1 MKSALETLSPT
12 RVKLTIEAPFGDLT
26 DHFAKAYKEIAG
38 KVTIPGFRKGK
49 VPTHLID
56 QRVGRA
62 AILDEAINIA
72 IPSLYM
78 EAAREHEVRVIGR
91 PEVDITELVDN
102 EKLAFTIEVDVRPKL
117 DLPSLEG
124 IKLTVDPV
132 EVSEKDI
139 DEQVEALRIR
149 FGTLTTVEKTVESG
163 DFVSIDLIARI
174 DGKEVD
180 GGSANNLSYEVGT
193 DRMIPGLDAALIGL
207 NATESKIFKSELYGT
222 EVGQLADVEVKLN
235 SVKHREL
242 PPLDDSFAELAS
254 EFDTLAQLRDDVK
267 SRLER
272 LKSLEQGTQARD
284 KLLEYL
290 LENTNVP
297 LPEKYIEA
305 EVNAHLEPEGRLED
319 AAHRVEVESDVR
331 KSLTNNFLLDSIVDA
346 EKVDVSEAELTEFI
360 IRSAMRYGM
369 PPEQF
374 AQEVAQAG
382 QISSL
387 VADVAR
393 TKALAVILE
402 QCKVVDTKGKA
413 VDLEA
418 LRPPAAI
425 ESAPAEN

>member
-1 MKSALETLSPT
+1 VKSALETLSPT
-12 RVKLTIEAPFGDLT
+12 RVKLTIEAPFGDLA

-49 VPTHLID
+49 VPSHLID

-62 AILDEAINIA
+62 AVLDEAINIA
-72 IPSLYM
+72 IPALYM

-139 DEQVEALRIR
+139 EEQVEALRIR

-193 DRMIPGLDAALIGL
+193 DRMIPGLDAALVGL

-235 SVKHREL
+235 AVKHRDL
-242 PPLDDSFAELAS
+242 PPLDDAFAELAS
-254 EFDTLAQLRDDVK
+254 EFDTLAELRDDVK

-284 KLLEYL
+284 KLLDYL
-290 LENTNVP
+290 LENTKVP
-297 LPEKYIEA
+297 LPEKFVEA

-319 AAHRVEVESDVR
+319 AAHRVEVETDVR

-402 QCKVVDTKGKA
+402 QCKVVDSKGKA

-425 ESAPAEN
+425 ESAPAQD

>member
-1 MKSALETLSPT
+1 VKSALETLSPT

-49 VPTHLID
+49 VPSHLID

-62 AILDEAINIA
+62 AVLDEAINIA
-72 IPSLYM
+72 IPVLYM

-139 DEQVEALRIR
+139 DEQVDALRIR
-149 FGTLTTVEKTVESG
+149 FGTLSTVEKTVESG

-193 DRMIPGLDAALIGL
+193 DRMIPGLDAALVGL

-290 LENTNVP
+290 LANTNVP

-305 EVNAHLEPEGRLED
+305 EVHAHLEPEGRLED

>member
-12 RVKLTIEAPFGDLT
+12 RVKLTIEAPFGDLA

-49 VPTHLID
+49 VPSHLID

-62 AILDEAINIA
+62 AVLDEAINIA
-72 IPSLYM
+72 IPALYM

-117 DLPSLEG
+117 DLPALEG

-132 EVSEKDI
+132 DVSEKDI
-139 DEQVEALRIR
+139 EEQVEALRIR

-163 DFVSIDLIARI
+163 DFVSMDLIARI

-193 DRMIPGLDAALIGL
+193 DRMIPGLDAALVGL

-222 EVGQLADVEVKLN
+222 EVGELADVEVKVN
-235 SVKHREL
+235 AVKHRDL
-242 PPLDDSFAELAS
+242 PPLDDAFAELAS

-290 LENTNVP
+290 LENTKVP
-297 LPEKYIEA
+297 LPEKFVEA

-319 AAHRVEVESDVR
+319 AAHRVEVETDVR

-402 QCKVVDTKGKA
+402 QCKVVDSKGKA

-425 ESAPAEN
+425 ESAPAQD

>member
-1 MKSALETLSPT
+1 VKSALETLSPT

-72 IPSLYM
+72 IPALYM

-193 DRMIPGLDAALIGL
+193 DRMIPGLDAALVGL

-290 LENTNVP
+290 LANTNVP

-305 EVNAHLEPEGRLED
+305 EVHAHLEPEGRLED

>member
-1 MKSALETLSPT
+1 VKSALETLSPT

-72 IPSLYM
+72 IPALYM

-193 DRMIPGLDAALIGL
+193 DRMIPGLDAALVGL

-319 AAHRVEVESDVR
+319 EVHRVEVETDVR

-425 ESAPAEN
+425 ESAPAED

>member
-1 MKSALETLSPT
+1 VKSALETLSPT

-49 VPTHLID
+49 VPSHLID

-62 AILDEAINIA
+62 AVLDEAINIA
-72 IPSLYM
+72 IPALYM

-193 DRMIPGLDAALIGL
+193 DRMIPGLDAALVGL

-305 EVNAHLEPEGRLED
+305 EVHAHLEPEGRLED

>member
-72 IPSLYM
+72 IPALYM

-193 DRMIPGLDAALIGL
+193 DRMIPGLDAALVGL
-207 NATESKIFKSELYGT
+207 NASESKIFKSELYGT

-305 EVNAHLEPEGRLED
+305 EVHAHLEPEGRLED

-425 ESAPAEN
+425 ESAPAED

>member
-1 MKSALETLSPT
+1 VKSALETLSPT

-49 VPTHLID
+49 VPSHLID

-62 AILDEAINIA
+62 AVLDETINIA
-72 IPSLYM
+72 IPALYM

-102 EKLAFTIEVDVRPKL
+102 EKLAFTVEVDVRPKL

-132 EVSEKDI
+132 DVSEKDI

-149 FGTLTTVEKTVESG
+149 FGTLSTVEKTVASG
-163 DFVSIDLIARI
+163 DFVSIDLVARI

-193 DRMIPGLDAALIGL
+193 DRMIPGLDAALVGL
-207 NATESKIFKSELYGT
+207 NASESKIFKSELYGT
-222 EVGQLADVEVKLN
+222 EVGQLADVEVRLN
-235 SVKHREL
+235 AVKHRDL
-242 PPLDDSFAELAS
+242 PPLDDAFAELAS
-254 EFDTLAQLRDDVK
+254 EFDTLSQLRDDVK

-290 LENTNVP
+290 LENTEVP
-297 LPEKYIEA
+297 LPEKFVEA
-305 EVNAHLEPEGRLED
+305 EVHAHLEPEGRLED
-319 AAHRVEVESDVR
+319 AAHRAEVESDVR

-402 QCKVVDTKGKA
+402 QCKVVDSKGKA

-425 ESAPAEN
+425 ESAPAED

>member
-62 AILDEAINIA
+62 AVLDEAINIA
-72 IPSLYM
+72 IPALYM

-117 DLPSLEG
+117 DLPSLDG

-149 FGTLTTVEKTVESG
+149 FGTLSTVEKTVENG
-163 DFVSIDLIARI
+163 DFVSMDLIARI
-174 DGKEVD
+174 NGKEVD

-193 DRMIPGLDAALIGL
+193 DRMIPGLDAALFGL
-207 NATESKIFKSELYGT
+207 NASESKIFKSELYGT
-222 EVGQLADVEVKLN
+222 EVGELADVEVKVN
-235 SVKHREL
+235 AVKHREL

-305 EVNAHLEPEGRLED
+305 EVHAHLEPEGRLED
-319 AAHRVEVESDVR
+319 AAHRVEVETDVR

-402 QCKVVDTKGKA
+402 QCKVVDSKGKA

-425 ESAPAEN
+425 ESAPAED

>member
-49 VPTHLID
+49 VPSHLID

-62 AILDEAINIA
+62 AVLDEAINIA
-72 IPSLYM
+72 IPALYM

-102 EKLAFTIEVDVRPKL
+102 EKLALTIEVDVRPKL

-193 DRMIPGLDAALIGL
+193 DRMIPGLDAALVGL

-235 SVKHREL
+235 AVKHREL

-297 LPEKYIEA
+297 LPEKYVEA

-319 AAHRVEVESDVR
+319 AAHRVEVETDVR

-402 QCKVVDTKGKA
+402 QCKVVDSKGKA

-425 ESAPAEN
+425 ESAPAQD

>member
-62 AILDEAINIA
+62 AVLDEAINIA
-72 IPSLYM
+72 IPALYM

-102 EKLAFTIEVDVRPKL
+102 EKLAFTVEVDVRPKL

-132 EVSEKDI
+132 DVSEKDI
-139 DEQVEALRIR
+139 DEQVDALRIR
-149 FGTLTTVEKTVESG
+149 FGTLTTVEKTVENG
-163 DFVSIDLIARI
+163 DFVSMDLIARI
-174 DGKEVD
+174 NGKEVD

-193 DRMIPGLDAALIGL
+193 DRMIPGLDAALVGL
-207 NATESKIFKSELYGT
+207 NASESKIFKSELYGT

-305 EVNAHLEPEGRLED
+305 EVHAHLEPEGRLED

-402 QCKVVDTKGKA
+402 QCKVVDSKGKA

-425 ESAPAEN
+425 ESAPAAD

>member
-72 IPSLYM
+72 IPALYM

-139 DEQVEALRIR
+139 DEQVDALRNR

-193 DRMIPGLDAALIGL
+193 DRMIPGLDAALVGL

-425 ESAPAEN
+425 ESAPAED

>member
-72 IPSLYM
+72 IPALYM

-193 DRMIPGLDAALIGL
+193 DRMIPGLDAALVGL

-254 EFDTLAQLRDDVK
+254 EFDTRAQLRDDVK

-425 ESAPAEN
+425 ESAPAED

>member
-72 IPSLYM
+72 IPALYM

-193 DRMIPGLDAALIGL
+193 DRMIPGLDAALVGL

-305 EVNAHLEPEGRLED
+305 EVHAHLEPEGRLED

-425 ESAPAEN
+425 ESAPAED

>member
-12 RVKLTIEAPFGDLT
+12 RVKLTIEAPFGDLS

-49 VPTHLID
+49 VPSHLID

-62 AILDEAINIA
+62 AVLDEAINIA
-72 IPSLYM
+72 IPALYM

-193 DRMIPGLDAALIGL
+193 DRMIPGLDAALVGL

-297 LPEKYIEA
+297 LPEKYIES

-319 AAHRVEVESDVR
+319 EVHRVEVETDVR

-402 QCKVVDTKGKA
+402 QCKVVDSKGKA

-425 ESAPAEN
+425 ESAPAED

>member
-72 IPSLYM
+72 IPALYM

-193 DRMIPGLDAALIGL
+193 DRMIPGLDAALVGL

>member
-12 RVKLTIEAPFGDLT
+12 RVKLSIEAPFGDLT

-49 VPTHLID
+49 VPSHLID

-62 AILDEAINIA
+62 AVLDEAINIA
-72 IPSLYM
+72 IPALYM

-91 PEVDITELVDN
+91 PDVDITELVDN

-149 FGTLTTVEKTVESG
+149 FGTLSTVEKTVENG
-163 DFVSIDLIARI
+163 DFVSMDLIARI

-193 DRMIPGLDAALIGL
+193 DRMIPGLDAALVGL

-222 EVGQLADVEVKLN
+222 EVGELADVEVKVN
-235 SVKHREL
+235 AVKHREL

-254 EFDTLAQLRDDVK
+254 EFDTLSQLRDDVK

-290 LENTNVP
+290 LENTKVP
-297 LPEKYIEA
+297 LPEKFVEA

-319 AAHRVEVESDVR
+319 AAHRVEVEADVR

-402 QCKVVDTKGKA
+402 QCKVVDSKGKA

-425 ESAPAEN
+425 ESAPAEG

>member
-1 MKSALETLSPT
+1 VKSALETLSPT
-12 RVKLTIEAPFGDLT
+12 RVKLSIEAPFGDLT

-49 VPTHLID
+49 VPSHLID

-62 AILDEAINIA
+62 AVLDEAINIA
-72 IPSLYM
+72 IPALYM

-91 PEVDITELVDN
+91 PDVDITELVDN

-149 FGTLTTVEKTVESG
+149 FGTLSTVEKTVENG
-163 DFVSIDLIARI
+163 DFVSMDLIARI

-193 DRMIPGLDAALIGL
+193 DRMIPGLDAALVGL

-222 EVGQLADVEVKLN
+222 EVGELADVEVKVN
-235 SVKHREL
+235 AVKHREL

-254 EFDTLAQLRDDVK
+254 EFDTLSQLRDDVK

-290 LENTNVP
+290 LENTKVP
-297 LPEKYIEA
+297 LPEKFVEA

-319 AAHRVEVESDVR
+319 AAHRVEVEADVR

-402 QCKVVDTKGKA
+402 QCKVVDSKGKA

-425 ESAPAEN
+425 ESAPAEG

>member
-1 MKSALETLSPT
+1 VKSALETLSPT

-72 IPSLYM
+72 IPALYM

-193 DRMIPGLDAALIGL
+193 DRMIPGLDAALVGL

-305 EVNAHLEPEGRLED
+305 EVHAHLEPEGRLED

-425 ESAPAEN
+425 ESAPAED

>member
-12 RVKLTIEAPFGDLT
+12 RVKLTVEAPFGDLT

-49 VPTHLID
+49 VPSHLID

-62 AILDEAINIA
+62 AVLDEAINIA
-72 IPSLYM
+72 IPALYM

-102 EKLAFTIEVDVRPKL
+102 EKFAFTVEVDVRPKL

-132 EVSEKDI
+132 DVSEKDI

-149 FGTLTTVEKTVESG
+149 FGTLSTVEKAVENG
-163 DFVSIDLIARI
+163 DFVSMDLIARI
-174 DGKEVD
+174 NGKEVD

-193 DRMIPGLDAALIGL
+193 DRMIPGLDAALVGL
-207 NATESKIFKSELYGT
+207 NASESKIFKSELYGT
-222 EVGQLADVEVKLN
+222 EVGELADVEVKVN
-235 SVKHREL
+235 AVKHRDL
-242 PPLDDSFAELAS
+242 PPLDDAFAELAS

-290 LENTNVP
+290 LSNTKVP
-297 LPEKYIEA
+297 LPEKFVEA

-319 AAHRVEVESDVR
+319 AAHRAEVESDVR

-369 PPEQF
+369 SPEQF

-402 QCKVVDTKGKA
+402 QCIVVDSKGKA

>member
-72 IPSLYM
+72 IPALYM

-193 DRMIPGLDAALIGL
+193 DRMIPGLDAALVGL

-425 ESAPAEN
+425 ESAPAAD

>member
-62 AILDEAINIA
+62 AVLDEAINIA
-72 IPSLYM
+72 IPALYM

-174 DGKEVD
+174 DGTEVD

-193 DRMIPGLDAALIGL
+193 DRMIPGLDAALVGL

-319 AAHRVEVESDVR
+319 EVHRVEVETDVR

>member
-1 MKSALETLSPT
+1 VKSALETLSPT

-49 VPTHLID
+49 VPSHLID

-62 AILDEAINIA
+62 AVLDEAINIA
-72 IPSLYM
+72 IPALYM

-193 DRMIPGLDAALIGL
+193 DRMIPGLDAALVGL

-305 EVNAHLEPEGRLED
+305 EVHAHLEPEGRLED
-319 AAHRVEVESDVR
+319 AAHRVEVETDVR

-425 ESAPAEN
+425 ESAPAED

>member
-49 VPTHLID
+49 VPSHLID

-62 AILDEAINIA
+62 AVLDEAINIA
-72 IPSLYM
+72 IPVLYM

-139 DEQVEALRIR
+139 DEQVDALRIR

-193 DRMIPGLDAALIGL
+193 DRMIPGLDAALVGL

-290 LENTNVP
+290 LENTKVP
-297 LPEKYIEA
+297 LPEKFVEA
-305 EVNAHLEPEGRLED
+305 EVHAHLEPEGRLED

>member
-72 IPSLYM
+72 IPALYM

-193 DRMIPGLDAALIGL
+193 DRMIPGLDAALVGL

-319 AAHRVEVESDVR
+319 EVHRVEVETDVR

-425 ESAPAEN
+425 ESAPAED

>member
-49 VPTHLID
+49 VPSHLID

-72 IPSLYM
+72 IPALYM

-193 DRMIPGLDAALIGL
+193 DRMIPGLDAALVGL

-254 EFDTLAQLRDDVK
+254 EFDTLTQLRDDVK

-305 EVNAHLEPEGRLED
+305 EVHAHLEPEGRLED

>member
-62 AILDEAINIA
+62 AVLDEAINIA
-72 IPSLYM
+72 IPVLYM

-193 DRMIPGLDAALIGL
+193 DRMIPGLDAALVGL

-319 AAHRVEVESDVR
+319 VAHRVEVESDVR

>member
-49 VPTHLID
+49 VPSHLID

-62 AILDEAINIA
+62 AVLDEAINIA
-72 IPSLYM
+72 IPVLYM

-139 DEQVEALRIR
+139 DEQVDALRIR

-193 DRMIPGLDAALIGL
+193 DRMIPGLDAALVGL

-425 ESAPAEN
+425 ESAPAED

>member
-72 IPSLYM
+72 IPALYM

-124 IKLTVDPV
+124 IKLIVDPV

-425 ESAPAEN
+425 ESAPAED

>member
-49 VPTHLID
+49 VPSHLID

-62 AILDEAINIA
+62 AVLDEAINIA
-72 IPSLYM
+72 IPVLYM

-193 DRMIPGLDAALIGL
+193 DRMIPGLDAALVGL

-319 AAHRVEVESDVR
+319 EVHRVEVETDVR

-402 QCKVVDTKGKA
+402 QCKVVDTKGNA

-418 LRPPAAI
+418 LRPPAVI
-425 ESAPAEN
+425 ESAPTED

>member
-1 MKSALETLSPT
+1 VKSALETLSPT

-62 AILDEAINIA
+62 AVLDEAINIA
-72 IPSLYM
+72 IPVLYM

-102 EKLAFTIEVDVRPKL
+102 EKLAFTLEVDVRPKL

-193 DRMIPGLDAALIGL
+193 DRMIPGLDAALVGL

>member
-26 DHFAKAYKEIAG
+26 DHFAKAYKEISG

-49 VPTHLID
+49 VPSHLID

-62 AILDEAINIA
+62 AVLDEAINTA
-72 IPSLYM
+72 IPALYM

-139 DEQVEALRIR
+139 DEQVDALRIR

-193 DRMIPGLDAALIGL
+193 DRMIPGLDAALVGL

-254 EFDTLAQLRDDVK
+254 EFDTLAQLRDDVE

-305 EVNAHLEPEGRLED
+305 EVHAHLEPEGRLED

-402 QCKVVDTKGKA
+402 QCKVVDTNGKV

>member
-1 MKSALETLSPT
+1 VKSALETLSPT

-49 VPTHLID
+49 VPSHLID

-62 AILDEAINIA
+62 AVLDEAINIA
-72 IPSLYM
+72 IPALYM

-139 DEQVEALRIR
+139 DEQVDALRIR

-193 DRMIPGLDAALIGL
+193 DRMIPGLDAALVGL

-319 AAHRVEVESDVR
+319 AAHRVEVETDVR

-425 ESAPAEN
+425 ESAPAED

>member
-12 RVKLTIEAPFGDLT
+12 RVKMTIEAPFGDLT

-72 IPSLYM
+72 IPALYM

-102 EKLAFTIEVDVRPKL
+102 EKLAFTIEVDVRPQL

-193 DRMIPGLDAALIGL
+193 DRMIPGLDAALVGL

-319 AAHRVEVESDVR
+319 EVHRVEVETDVR
-331 KSLTNNFLLDSIVDA
+331 KSLTNNFLLDAIVDA

-425 ESAPAEN
+425 ESAPAED

>member
-49 VPTHLID
+49 VPSHLID

-62 AILDEAINIA
+62 AVLDEAINIA
-72 IPSLYM
+72 IPALYM

-132 EVSEKDI
+132 DVSEKDI
-139 DEQVEALRIR
+139 DEQVVALRIR
-149 FGTLTTVEKTVESG
+149 FGTLSTVEKTVENG
-163 DFVSIDLIARI
+163 DFVSMDLIARI
-174 DGKEVD
+174 NGKEVD

-193 DRMIPGLDAALIGL
+193 DRMIPGLDAALVGL
-207 NATESKIFKSELYGT
+207 NASESKIFKSELYGT

-290 LENTNVP
+290 LANTNVP

-305 EVNAHLEPEGRLED
+305 EVHAHLEPEGRLED

>member
-72 IPSLYM
+72 IPALYM

-174 DGKEVD
+174 DGTEVD

>member
-49 VPTHLID
+49 VPSHLID

-62 AILDEAINIA
+62 AVLDEAINIA

-425 ESAPAEN
+425 ESAPAED

>member
-1 MKSALETLSPT
+1 
-12 RVKLTIEAPFGDLT
+12 
-26 DHFAKAYKEIAG
+26 
-38 KVTIPGFRKGK
+38 
-49 VPTHLID
+49 
-56 QRVGRA
+56 
-62 AILDEAINIA
+62 
-72 IPSLYM
+72 
-78 EAAREHEVRVIGR
+78 VRVIGR

-132 EVSEKDI
+132 DVSEKDI

-149 FGTLTTVEKTVESG
+149 FGTLSTVEKTVENG
-163 DFVSIDLIARI
+163 DFVSMDLIARI
-174 DGKEVD
+174 NGKEVD

-193 DRMIPGLDAALIGL
+193 DRMIPGLDAALVGL
-207 NATESKIFKSELYGT
+207 NASESKIFKSELYGT
-222 EVGQLADVEVKLN
+222 EVGELADVEVKVN
-235 SVKHREL
+235 AVKHREL

-290 LENTNVP
+290 LANTNVP

-305 EVNAHLEPEGRLED
+305 EVHAHLEPEGRLED